1 MDVKKKTALA
11 VGAGVL
17 MVGAGIGVASLA
29 QAEETATP
37 KPASTTTPAT
47 SHPDR
52 GSGRDGHGP
61 GAGLAEEL
69 AEKLGVDESTVKTAL
84 ANARKTLTPSD
95 GTTDRAARDAALA
108 KALAE
113 ELKVDQAK
121 VAAALEEIRAD
132 AQAEGKSGLS
142 TRLAEAVKA
151 GTLTQAEADAV
162 MKAAEAGI
170 ISYGRGGR

>member
-11 VGAGVL
+11 VGAAVL
-17 MVGAGIGVASLA
+17 MVGAGFGVASLA

-37 KPASTTTPAT
+37 NPASTTTTAGSRT
-47 SHPDR
+47 DR
-52 GSGRDGHGP
+52 GSGKGGHGL

-69 AEKLGVDESTVKTAL
+69 AVKLGVDESTVKTAL
-84 ANARKTLTPSD
+84 AKARATLTPHEE
-95 GTTDRAARDAALA
+95 TTDRTARDAALA

-113 ELKVDQAK
+113 ELTLDQAK
-121 VAAALEEIRAD
+121 VAAALEEIRAA
-132 AQAEGKSGLS
+132 AQAERVSDLS

-162 MKAAEAGI
+162 MKAAQAGI